1 MTVGPRFE
9 HHAVVSGI
17 GRSDIGRRLNRDPL
31 ELTAQA
37 CMAAMAD
44 AGLRPEDIDGLSTF
58 PGASTGMSLSPGF
71 TGAGVYD
78 VQRMLGLSLSW
89 HTGGDEV
96 PGQLGSVINACMAVA
111 TGLARHVLCFRTVWE
126 ATGQGTAGRA
136 SVVTGRGTAHER
148 VRVEPA
154 RQWTAPF
161 GATALNRYA
170 LMTQRHFDRYGTT
183 REQLGQVAL
192 IDRHYAALNPAAVYR
207 DPMTLQDYLGGRMI
221 SSPLCVFDC
230 DVPVDG
236 SIAVVVSE
244 ILTAPDLRKDPV
256 HVEAV
261 GSALGYEGSAN
272 MLWQRTDLRPA
283 DVDIAEIY
291 DGFSILTLLWLEAL
305 GFCSKGE
312 GGVFLSDS
320 SRFLTGGA
328 LPMNT
333 GGGQLSAGRVHGYV
347 HFYEACLQLWDE
359 GDERQVVGN
368 PEVAVVTAGASQ
380 FAGCLLLTRHR

>member
-236 SIAVVVSE
+236 SIAVVVSD
-244 ILTAPDLRKDPV
+244 ILSAPDLRKDPV

-305 GFCSKGE
+305 G
-312 GGVFLSDS
+312 
-320 SRFLTGGA
+320 
-328 LPMNT
+328 
-333 GGGQLSAGRVHGYV
+333 
-347 HFYEACLQLWDE
+347 
-359 GDERQVVGN
+359 
-368 PEVAVVTAGASQ
+368 
-380 FAGCLLLTRHR
+380 